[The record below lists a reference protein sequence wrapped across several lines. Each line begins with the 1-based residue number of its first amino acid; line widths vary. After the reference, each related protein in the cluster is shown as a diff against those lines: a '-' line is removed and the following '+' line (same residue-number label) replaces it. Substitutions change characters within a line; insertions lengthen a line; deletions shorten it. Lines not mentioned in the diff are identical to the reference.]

1 MGMLLSSENA
11 EHLTLYLDKKDEKPT
26 LEKCQEFVGGYIE
39 IIPSK
44 DGKKQIIV
52 DEEGMLKGK
61 PVNEDA
67 TEEFGMLLVGDIMVL
82 SGEARLD

>member
-39 IIPSK
+39 IIFTS
-44 DGKKQIIV
+44 DGRQIVV
-52 DEEGMLKGK
+52 DEEGLLKGK
-61 PVNEDA
+61 PINVDA
-67 TEEFGMLLVGDIMVL
+67 TEEANRTIVGDAMVL

>member
-11 EHLTLYLDKKDEKPT
+11 EHLTLYLDRKDEKPT

-39 IIPSK
+39 IVRY
-44 DGKKQIIV
+44 GNKQIVV
-52 DEEGMLKGK
+52 DEEGLLKGK
-61 PVNEDA
+61 PINVDA
-67 TEEFGMLLVGDIMVL
+67 TEEANRTVVGDAMVL

>member
-39 IIPSK
+39 VIFTS
-44 DGKKQIIV
+44 DGRQIVV
-52 DEEGMLKGK
+52 DEEGRLKGK
-61 PVNEDA
+61 PINVDA
-67 TEEFGMLLVGDIMVL
+67 SEEANRTIVGDAMIL
-82 SGEARLD
+82 SGDARLD

>member
-39 IIPSK
+39 IIFTS
-44 DGKKQIIV
+44 DGRQIVV
-52 DEEGMLKGK
+52 DEEGRLKGK
-61 PVNEDA
+61 PINVDA
-67 TEEFGMLLVGDIMVL
+67 TEEANRTIVGDAMIL

>member
-39 IIPSK
+39 IIFTS
-44 DGKKQIIV
+44 DGRQIVV
-52 DEEGMLKGK
+52 DEEGRLKGK
-61 PVNEDA
+61 PINVDA
-67 TEEFGMLLVGDIMVL
+67 SEEANRTIVGDAMIL
-82 SGEARLD
+82 SGDARLD

>member
-39 IIPSK
+39 IIFTS
-44 DGKKQIIV
+44 DGRQIIV
-52 DEEGMLKGK
+52 DEEGRLKGK
-61 PVNEDA
+61 PINVDA
-67 TEEFGMLLVGDIMVL
+67 TEEANRTIVGDAMIL

>member
-11 EHLTLYLDKKDEKPT
+11 EHLTLYLDRKDEKPT

-39 IIPSK
+39 IIFTS
-44 DGKKQIIV
+44 DGRQIVV
-52 DEEGMLKGK
+52 DEEGRLKGK
-61 PVNEDA
+61 PVNVDA
-67 TEEFGMLLVGDIMVL
+67 TEEANRTIVGDAMIL

>member
-11 EHLTLYLDKKDEKPT
+11 EHLTLYLDRKDEKPT

-44 DGKKQIIV
+44 DGKKQIVV
-52 DEEGMLKGK
+52 DEEGRLKGK
-61 PVNEDA
+61 LINVDA
-67 TEEFGMLLVGDIMVL
+67 TEEANRTIVGDAMIL

>member
-39 IIPSK
+39 IVHY
-44 DGKKQIIV
+44 GNKQIVV
-52 DEEGMLKGK
+52 DEEGLLKGK
-61 PVNEDA
+61 PINVDA
-67 TEEFGMLLVGDIMVL
+67 TEEANRTIVGDAMVL

>member
-39 IIPSK
+39 IIFTS
-44 DGKKQIIV
+44 DGRQIVV
-52 DEEGMLKGK
+52 DEEGRLKGK
-61 PVNEDA
+61 PVNVDA
-67 TEEFGMLLVGDIMVL
+67 TEEANRTIVGDAMIL